1 MFGVVP
7 PERESG
13 VIKIKNKK
21 GLIVKKIG
29 ADRAD
34 FELDVIE
41 VKIKKT
47 LRERCIEAGVAGLV
61 TVLAVTVANVFI
73 IPLFG

>member
-1 MFGVVP
+1 MVQ
-7 PERESG
+7 
-13 VIKIKNKK
+13 IKKDAKLDI
-21 GLIVKKIG
+21 KKIG

-34 FELDVIE
+34 FDLDVME

-47 LRERCIEAGVAGLV
+47 LRERCMEAVVTGLV
-61 TVLAVTVANVFI
+61 TVTAVTVANVFI